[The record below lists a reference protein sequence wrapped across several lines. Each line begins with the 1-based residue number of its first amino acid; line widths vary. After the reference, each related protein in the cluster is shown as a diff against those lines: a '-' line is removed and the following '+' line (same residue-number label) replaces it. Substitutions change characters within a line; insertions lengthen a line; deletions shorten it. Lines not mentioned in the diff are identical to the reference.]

1 MIDLTD
7 NPDHGPV
14 CECGHYKTMHY
25 SDRSLL
31 IEPQPGETS
40 ICIGVAPAGTKV
52 KRKAPDE
59 MPNACPCV
67 RFKEMP

>member
-1 MIDLTD
+1 MTD
-7 NPDHGPV
+7 KPKIPDTIPV
-14 CECGHYKTMHY
+14 CICGHYKAMHY

-52 KRKAPDE
+52 KREAPDE

-67 RFKEMP
+67 RFKEKV

>member
-1 MIDLTD
+1 MSDKLNIPKTI
-7 NPDHGPV
+7 PV
-14 CECGHYKTMHY
+14 CECGHYKAMHY

-40 ICIGVAPAGTKV
+40 ICIGVAPAGSKV
-52 KRKAPDE
+52 KREAPDE

-67 RFKEMP
+67 RFKDKV